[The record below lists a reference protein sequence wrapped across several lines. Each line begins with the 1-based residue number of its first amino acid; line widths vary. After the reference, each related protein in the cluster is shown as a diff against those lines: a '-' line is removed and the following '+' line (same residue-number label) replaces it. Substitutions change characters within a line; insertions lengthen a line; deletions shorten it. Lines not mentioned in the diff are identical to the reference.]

1 MYAKLRQTVSSTQV
15 PRNVLRG
22 ALLVALVLSLFFTA
36 APSALA
42 QSTFKLLHT
51 FSGPDGASPSGDL
64 VRDSAGNIYGVTKR
78 GGLPCTHG
86 GNGGCGT
93 LFRITAAG
101 AFSVLHAFTGGA
113 DGEFPVGG
121 LTVDNDAVFGTTA
134 GDLIY
139 HTCGGHSAPGS
150 CGSIF
155 ELTKTGTF
163 VVLHDFDGLTVG
175 EAEPMGPVSL
185 DASGNIYGTTIG
197 TVFKLDRVGGL
208 TVLHTFLGPKT
219 GDGSLP
225 EGRLMIDT
233 AGNIFGTTVLG
244 GTGCVVTGGCGT
256 VFKID
261 PSGVET
267 ILSNF
272 TWKTGWEVGPALVR
286 DPAGNF
292 FATTFEFAS
301 GWGSVFELSTAGV
314 KTVLHN
320 FPHSFAGHDGIYPQ
334 GLVRD
339 AAGNLYGSTQS
350 GGLYG
355 PGSVFKINTA
365 GKEKVLYSFTGGAD
379 GAGPAGSVILDGA
392 GNLYG
397 TCSQTSNP
405 AMPGTVF
412 ELTLP

>member
-1 MYAKLRQTVSSTQV
+1 M
-15 PRNVLRG
+15 
-22 ALLVALVLSLFFTA
+22 
-36 APSALA
+36 
-42 QSTFKLLHT
+42 LH
-51 FSGPDGASPSGDL
+51 
-64 VRDSAGNIYGVTKR
+64 V
-78 GGLPCTHG
+78 
-86 GNGGCGT
+86 
-93 LFRITAAG
+93 
-101 AFSVLHAFTGGA
+101 FTGGT

-121 LTVDNDAVFGTTA
+121 LTLDSNGAVFGTTA
-134 GDLIY
+134 GSISK
-139 HTCGGHSAPGS
+139 CGGRNLPGI

-155 ELTKTGTF
+155 KLTKAGKF
-163 VVLHDFDGLTVG
+163 VVLHDFDLIADGG
-175 EAEPMGPVSL
+175 EPMGPVSL
-185 DASGNIYGTTIG
+185 DANGDIYGTTRYGGPGGYVFG
-197 TVFKLDRVGGL
+197 TVFKLDTLGGL
-208 TVLHTFLGPKT
+208 TVLHSFSGKAT
-219 GDGSLP
+219 GDGTLA
-225 EGRLMIDT
+225 EGRLVLDA

-244 GTGCVVTGGCGT
+244 GTGCVVSGGCGT

-292 FATTFEFAS
+292 FGTTFEFAS

-334 GLVRD
+334 GRVRD

-379 GAGPAGSVILDGA
+379 GSGPAGSVILDGA

-405 AMPGTVF
+405 AIPGTVF